1 MQGESRSASVRPVCG
16 SSAGQAQSRGRRTA
30 PDKTTHLRH
39 RAERGTKRSGGRGGR
54 EPRADLAFFSFYI
67 SLRRSSFDKETE
79 RWYTELEKENA
90 AKEARTSCISSA
102 APWQASAWRPPSR
115 KRDADGAGR
124 GVRQPRFPAERI
136 QPPAGRAAA
145 RRRLAPVGAW
155 GAPHGGPDGL
165 PITQAHAS
173 WEQAIPDDLH
183 YESPYEIYE
192 RTMEACAILG
202 CRQLIFH
209 PVLYLHRMPDRS
221 LWPRIHDWNVRW
233 FHELLP
239 LAEKFDHCDQSGK
252 HVRLSPSAA
261 AGRRARAL
269 HNRPRHAGARL
280 RHWLEPCAALPRHR
294 PCPHQRAGRARR

>member
-1 MQGESRSASVRPVCG
+1 MHFI
-16 SSAGQAQSRGRRTA
+16 SSAMASFCLETTVEDAMQTVPGRGFDSLDFPLSVYSRPQDAPLRGDDWRQWARGVRRTA
-30 PDKTTHLRH
+30 D
-39 RAERGTKRSGGRGGR
+39 
-54 EPRADLAFFSFYI
+54 
-67 SLRRSSFDKETE
+67 
-79 RWYTELEKENA
+79 
-90 AKEARTSCISSA
+90 
-102 APWQASAWRPPSR
+102 
-115 KRDADGAGR
+115 
-124 GVRQPRFPAERI
+124 RI
-136 QPPAGRAAA
+136 
-145 RRRLAPVGAW
+145 
-155 GAPHGGPDGL
+155 GL